1 MHVADFGAE
10 VALAAQEVE
19 AGSAAGGEID
29 AGCSFGHLGIGK
41 ESAATKLE
49 IRNHAAVHVQRP
61 FERERVYANAVGGVR
76 FLSNHEDRDGIHSIF
91 QAAAQETRSVRRSED
106 QSVAEARVPYSVG
119 GLAAIN
125 SAAPAGPHLQLMAA
139 LDRAGLRANCGRVH
153 EHGKQDGC

>member
-1 MHVADFGAE
+1 MHVTDFGAE
-10 VALAAQEVE
+10 VVLAAQEVE

-41 ESAATKLE
+41 ESAAAKLE

-106 QSVAEARVPYSVG
+106 QSVAEARVPYSVA
-119 GLAAIN
+119 GLAAID

-139 LDRAGLRANCGRVH
+139 LDRAGLRANCARVH